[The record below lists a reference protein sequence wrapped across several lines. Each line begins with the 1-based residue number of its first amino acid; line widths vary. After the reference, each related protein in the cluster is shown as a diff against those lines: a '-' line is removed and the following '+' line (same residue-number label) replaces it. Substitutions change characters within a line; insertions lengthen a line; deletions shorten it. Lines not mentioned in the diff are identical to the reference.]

1 MVVAVDQTGES
12 GPVGDAG
19 SPVSVVQDREVT
31 VRTVGFDAH
40 RYL

>member
-1 MVVAVDQTGES
+1 MFVAVDQAGES
-12 GPVGDAG
+12 GPVGMLAPPDF
-19 SPVSVVQDREVT
+19 VVQDREVT

>member
-1 MVVAVDQTGES
+1 MFVAVEQTAE
-12 GPVGDAG
+12 PDPFAM
-19 SPVSVVQDREVT
+19 PAPPDSVVPDREVT

>member
-1 MVVAVDQTGES
+1 LAMLAPPDF
-12 GPVGDAG
+12 
-19 SPVSVVQDREVT
+19 VVQDREVT